1 MDFVELTE
9 DQLRQFIDAEAAFRA
24 LEEAQ
29 RNAREV
35 RGSMF
40 WRVVKGQ
47 DYLIRATAGA
57 KQQSLGARSTET
69 EKIHHRFTE
78 RKSALQARVKSLA
91 GTLERQRRLNLALRV
106 GRAPNLLV
114 KILNSLQ
121 AQGIASHF
129 MVVGTHAL
137 YAYEA
142 AAGARITPDALATQ
156 DVDLL
161 FDTRNR
167 LAFFSRLA
175 ADDVSLVQVL
185 RKADKSFQIR
195 EDQKQTAVN
204 DKGFEVD
211 IIRRMARDGDP
222 HPLRMSHHEEDLW
235 AVQVP
240 SGDKMLGAARF
251 SQVIVSTNGS
261 MARLVTVAPR
271 SFVKLKQQLSK
282 AASRDPRKRGK
293 DAQQARLVQ
302 ALIKQ
307 RGIDRSPA

>member
-1 MDFVELTE
+1 MDFIELTE

-29 RNAREV
+29 RNAAEV

-47 DYLIRATAGA
+47 DYLIRATTGA
-57 KQQSLGARSTET
+57 RQQSLGARSTET
-69 EKIHHRFTE
+69 EGIHRRFSE
-78 RKSALQARVKSLA
+78 RKSAVQARAKSLCT
-91 GTLERQRRLNLALRV
+91 GVERQRRLNLALRV

-121 AQGIASHF
+121 AQGIAEHF
-129 MVVGTHAL
+129 MVAGTHAL

-142 AAGARITPDALATQ
+142 AAGVRITPDALATQ
-156 DVDLL
+156 DVDML

-167 LAFFSRLA
+167 LAFFSRLE
-175 ADDVSLVQVL
+175 ADDVSLLQVL
-185 RKADKSFQIR
+185 RKADKSFEIR

-222 HPLRMSHHEEDLW
+222 HPLRMSHHEDDLW

-251 SQVIVSTNGS
+251 SQVIVSTDGS
-261 MARLVTVAPR
+261 MARMVTVAPR

-282 AASRDPRKRGK
+282 AASRDPRKRTK
-293 DAQQARLVQ
+293 DARQARIVQ

-307 RGIDRSPA
+307 RGIGQLAG